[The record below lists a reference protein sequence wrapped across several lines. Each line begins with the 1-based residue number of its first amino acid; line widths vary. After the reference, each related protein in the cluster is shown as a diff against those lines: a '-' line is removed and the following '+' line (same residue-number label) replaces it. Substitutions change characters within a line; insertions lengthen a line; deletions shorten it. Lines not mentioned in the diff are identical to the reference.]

1 EEIEEITSNIKAS
14 LEIVLLEERFNNIK
28 NYRDEII
35 EIIKGNYT
43 IDWIMF
49 ESKKARMRLE
59 IKNYLRTKHVSNE
72 QIEVLT
78 DLIIEKLIK
87 NFPKEAMVE

>member
-49 ESKKARMRLE
+49 ESKKARMRLV

-78 DLIIEKLIK
+78 DLIIEKLIE
-87 NFPKEAMVE
+87 NFPRGNC

>member
-1 EEIEEITSNIKAS
+1 EEIKEITSNIKAS

-49 ESKKARMRLE
+49 ESKKARMRLV

-78 DLIIEKLIK
+78 DLIIEKLIE